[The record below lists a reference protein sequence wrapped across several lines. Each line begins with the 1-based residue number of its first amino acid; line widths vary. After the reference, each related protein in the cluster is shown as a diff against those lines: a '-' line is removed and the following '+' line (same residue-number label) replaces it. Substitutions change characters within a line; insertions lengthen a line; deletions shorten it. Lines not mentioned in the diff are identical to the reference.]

1 MAQRNE
7 GPTRQ
12 DWVTAGLSAL
22 MSGGIDAVKV
32 EKLATALGI
41 SKGPF
46 YWRFADRGELLQTIV
61 EFWKRDL
68 TESLIDQTRHFD
80 TPEARLSALA
90 EASLVSHVGQLD
102 VAKAECALRAWA
114 TTDALPR
121 EAVREV
127 DASRLSHVTEEFVLI
142 GAPRQVAKQLAGAV
156 YTALLGLYMIRQ
168 YTPEL
173 ADDTAFRTVVGLA
186 IREAQSQ
193 KPTITPTSMPDREFG

>member
-1 MAQRNE
+1 MARKNE

-12 DWVTAGLSAL
+12 DWVIAGLSAL
-22 MSGGIDAVKV
+22 MSGGIEAVKV

-46 YWRFADRGELLQTIV
+46 YWRFADRGELLLAIID
-61 EFWKRDL
+61 FWKRDL
-68 TESLIDQTRHFD
+68 TESLIDQTRHLD
-80 TPEARLSALA
+80 TPDARLSALA
-90 EASLVSHVGQLD
+90 EASLLSHVGELD

-114 TTDALPR
+114 ATDALPR

-127 DASRLSHVTEEFVLI
+127 DASRVSHVTEEFVLM

-156 YTALLGLYMIRQ
+156 YTALLGLYMVRQ

-173 ADDTAFRTVVGLA
+173 ADDGTFRTVVNLA
-186 IREAQSQ
+186 ISEAQSQ
-193 KPTITPTSMPDREFG
+193 K